1 MEEQKFVETR
11 LGKFG
16 AFLPM
21 LAFVGGVIGMSLCGM
36 RSTENLWLA
45 GFLSMVVGWAV
56 CKDGKRFQ
64 AAVSNGV
71 RNPALA
77 ALVPILILSCI
88 LGKLIGASQLGDA
101 LLYWCLRIKL
111 PAALIPLVIFL
122 MSTVVSFST
131 GSSSAAFMC
140 MYLVVLPVAYSMG
153 CNMGLAVGAL
163 LGGGQVGD
171 NLAPISDSTVVSA
184 MTQEVDVSKAY
195 KFRIKYSA
203 ICFAVS
209 LVLYGIFGF
218 TTLQQGA
225 SASASGD
232 PATAKYIV
240 YLIVPVI
247 IMVIMLK
254 TNNFF
259 NAVLIGGIVT
269 TVMLLLFGQV
279 TVMDLISAK
288 GLIAGGISTSTSGL
302 MFLIFI
308 FIMLE
313 ICKATGC
320 TTYLQEAMVKLSG
333 NSVKGREAAC
343 GLFACCSVAIIASG
357 TSAISFS
364 GPIIRD
370 IMRPT
375 RVSRAR
381 TASIVGGLCASL
393 GCLLPW
399 TMWVAQSPSMLLA
412 AGCVPE
418 GFTGLDFVPFM
429 FYNILLFVVYW
440 GLILT
445 GIDRKIETSEE
456 LLADGVSCD
465 AAAEK

>member
-1 MEEQKFVETR
+1 MEEQNFVKTR
-11 LGKFG
+11 FGKFG

-21 LAFVGGVIGMSLCGM
+21 LTFVGGVVGMSLCGL

-45 GFLSMVVGWAV
+45 GFLSLVVGWAV
-56 CKDGKRFQ
+56 CKDAKRFQ

-71 RNPALA
+71 RSPALA
-77 ALVPILILSCI
+77 ALIPILILSCV

-101 LLYWCLRIKL
+101 LLYWCLRINL
-111 PAALIPLVIFL
+111 PAGLIPVVIFL
-122 MSTVVSFST
+122 MSTIVSFAT

-163 LGGGQVGD
+163 LSGGQVGD

-203 ICFAVS
+203 ICFVVS
-209 LVLYGIFGF
+209 LVLYCVFGF
-218 TTLQQGA
+218 TSVAGGTI
-225 SASASGD
+225 SASGD
-232 PATAKYIV
+232 PAAAKYIV

-247 IMVIMLK
+247 IMTIMLK

-259 NAVLIGGIVT
+259 NAVLIGGIVA

-313 ICKATGC
+313 ICKETGC
-320 TTYLQEAMVKLSG
+320 TTYLQEFIVKLSG
-333 NSVKGREAAC
+333 NSVKAREAAC

-375 RVSRAR
+375 RISRAR

-399 TMWVAQSPSMLLA
+399 TMWVAQSPAMLLA

-418 GFTGLDFVPFM
+418 NFTGLDFVPFM
-429 FYNILLFVVYW
+429 FYNILLFLVYW
-440 GLILT
+440 AMILV
-445 GIDRKIETSEE
+445 GFDRKIETKEE
-456 LLADGVSCD
+456 ILADG
-465 AAAEK
+465 ATL